1 MDLGAPRHTG
11 FPQTRDQTCVY
22 CIGRR
27 FLATEGSLT
36 CRTLKTTNTGSIC
49 RYSSLYLTPNSGI
62 LRATRLR
69 PLNFVGH
76 FSFDFFGCNFS
87 CVLLEHSSHLSVLKL
102 VCVSSYLCPLKTM
115 GLYQDQAIVS
125 GSLKS
130 SQSFNTIRKTFSD
143 NKGDK
148 FPLTQLMRTSLTFII
163 VLCLAH

>member
-1 MDLGAPRHTG
+1 
-11 FPQTRDQTCVY
+11 
-22 CIGRR
+22 
-27 FLATEGSLT
+27 
-36 CRTLKTTNTGSIC
+36 
-49 RYSSLYLTPNSGI
+49 
-62 LRATRLR
+62 
-69 PLNFVGH
+69 
-76 FSFDFFGCNFS
+76 
-87 CVLLEHSSHLSVLKL
+87 
-102 VCVSSYLCPLKTM
+102 M